1 MATGGDTIVRSVRSR
16 ESKNESVFSTSI
28 AHSTSVKKKLSL
40 FQSAEVLAL
49 TYGALVR
56 QLVADLDDVA
66 DVNAQLDTMC
76 VGFFQVEKTN
86 LLYRPDHQSNFTRAI
101 PDKVGGSSPH
111 GGATKLGARPQH
123 LTPEPFPLALSH
135 QFHPKKKNKK
145 NQPTNHRGY
154 NIGCRLVDDFLAKS
168 RAPASACAGFRPAID
183 AVARG
188 AFRAFLGVTPRV
200 ADWNDAGTACSLLLD
215 ESPLTDWVELP
226 RELAGLRYQNLLAG
240 AVRGGLEQVG
250 MATRC
255 EFVADALDGGDRTE
269 LRVTLLAPPG
279 AEAYP
284 FKDED

>member
-1 MATGGDTIVRSVRSR
+1 M
-16 ESKNESVFSTSI
+16 
-28 AHSTSVKKKLSL
+28 
-40 FQSAEVLAL
+40 
-49 TYGALVR
+49 
-56 QLVADLDDVA
+56 ADLDDVA
-66 DVNAQLDTMC
+66 DVNAQLDTMSVEFVNRRKTSFC
-76 VGFFQVEKTN
+76 RASRPRHHRRSKPEKSPRPHSHLDSFSPPLFF
-86 LLYRPDHQSNFTRAI
+86 LSLFISPPPPQSN
-101 PDKVGGSSPH
+101 
-111 GGATKLGARPQH
+111 
-123 LTPEPFPLALSH
+123 LS
-135 QFHPKKKNKK
+135 
-145 NQPTNHRGY
+145 TRGY

-200 ADWNDAGTACSLLLD
+200 SDWNDSGTAVSLLFD

-255 EFVADALDGGDRTE
+255 EFVADSLNGDDRTE